1 MVSQVTRTNAE
12 RVLIVE
18 DEEST
23 RSGLAEL
30 VRSWGYTADE
40 ACDGAHALER
50 ITEFRPT
57 IIVSDLVMPRM
68 SGIEL
73 LRAIR
78 LRRLLGARQL
88 SRAASGIWLCQ
99 CRWRDTTN
107 LAKSTST
114 VEVEMRASPHNSPSP
129 DYVENYRPKIGR
141 QLSPTPKTAAW

>member
-57 IIVSDLVMPRM
+57 IIVSDLVMPVPSTAVTAGLGM
-68 SGIEL
+68 LYGPLLGGLIGGIGSTLASGRPWAIT
-73 LRAIR
+73 AIR
-78 LRRLLGARQL
+78 LQRTGRWSSHPRPGCAGRQARQ
-88 SRAASGIWLCQ
+88 
-99 CRWRDTTN
+99 
-107 LAKSTST
+107 
-114 VEVEMRASPHNSPSP
+114 
-129 DYVENYRPKIGR
+129 
-141 QLSPTPKTAAW
+141 TAARCIRPGGGWSC